1 MSRSSAEAEAKI
13 QEALSFIP
21 SARASIEGQNYE
33 SARVALSAA
42 LNAVNEARKIIDEG
56 ESDDGGAPSESESAG
71 NNTSSSQDGN
81 EGSENSGE
89 GSKGGNDTGDDQ

>member
-33 SARVALSAA
+33 SARMALSAA
-42 LNAVNEARKIIDEG
+42 LNAVNDARKIVDER
-56 ESDDGGAPSESESAG
+56 ESNDGGAPSESESAG